1 MIALQPVL
9 KLIPVL
15 LKLLDL
21 DLQLLAPS
29 SPLLLLLLQLLQ
41 TRTQN
46 YKPVIPGERW
56 WCTIFHFKPHEHA
69 NIPQIGLC
77 PSGCVSLLS
86 GYRCLVESI
95 TEKNYF
101 WEFCLFSYWILNINY
116 QYGFQI
122 KQNKTKQNKPCFF
135 LWKQN
140 LSKISFK
147 SSPKC
152 GCINIRNH
160 QQ

>member
-1 MIALQPVL
+1 MVALQPVP
-9 KLIPVL
+9 KLISVL

-41 TRTQN
+41 TRTQK

-69 NIPQIGLC
+69 NISQNGLC

-86 GYRCLVESI
+86 GYRCLVECI

-101 WEFCLFSYWILNINY
+101 WEFCLLTYCQCITNMAL
-116 QYGFQI
+116 QL
-122 KQNKTKQNKPCFF
+122 KKKKTCFF

-140 LSKISFK
+140 LSKFSFK

-152 GCINIRNH
+152 GCVNIRNH

>member
-1 MIALQPVL
+1 MAALQPVL

-21 DLQLLAPS
+21 DLQLLTPS

-41 TRTQN
+41 TRTQK

-56 WCTIFHFKPHEHA
+56 WCTMFHSKPHEHA
-69 NIPQIGLC
+69 NISQIGLC

-86 GYRCLVESI
+86 GYRCLVENI

-101 WEFCLFSYWILNINY
+101 WEFCSFTYWILSMNY
-116 QYGFQI
+116 QFRFKI
-122 KQNKTKQNKPCFF
+122 KKKQNKTCFF

-147 SSPKC
+147 SSLNC